1 VDHKGVPR
9 VTCRTSR
16 KRLRASLSRVGEW
29 VKAERHLPV
38 RQLVE
43 ALNVRLRGHY
53 NYYGV
58 IGNYRSLWSYFNQ
71 VYRLLKKWLGRRSQK
86 SRMTWEKYSALLNR
100 FPLEAPWITESRH
113 RQMVL
118 V

>member
-1 VDHKGVPR
+1 M
-9 VTCRTSR
+9 
-16 KRLRASLSRVGEW
+16 
-29 VKAERHLPV
+29 PV

-43 ALNVRLRGHY
+43 ALNARLRGHY

-58 IGNYRSLWSYFNQ
+58 IGNHRSLRAYFHQ
-71 VYRLLKKWLGRRSQK
+71 AGRLLKKWLGRRSQK
-86 SRMTWEKYSALLNR
+86 SRMNWEKFSALMKR
-100 FPLEAPWITESRH
+100 FPLEDARITESRC